1 MKKIM
6 NWVLA
11 ATLVCG
17 ASVFTACSDGND
29 DNPNKEQAK
38 RYRTEFVQHT
48 RKNLKDLAENL
59 NFTSWNAANALNQN
73 FNRYVLNNPEFEKA
87 VLNTFL
93 KNVLA
98 TVKPVEEG
106 SELAER
112 GFTAYGTVD
121 LTKFNYRFVMNDDNT
136 GFDVEEGDDF
146 EVIINGWHPE
156 KQQVEKGLYKVT
168 LKAGGS
174 KSYKFV
180 YVPKEL
186 EDVAFV
192 INLPSEFQFAISD
205 KISGTWSDGFSG
217 SFVNMISSA
226 EGREYISPAIVNS
239 WGVSGI
245 VNTSI
250 PATPIGK
257 ADQTTLKFSLLS
269 DKVNHKAN
277 TAFSW
282 EQNGLK
288 LFDLAVK
295 GSRKMLDDTAD
306 MPQSAMSSS
315 FVDVLAAALT
325 GCSIDEAKLT
335 LLDDLT
341 VTTTISD
348 MGKVT
353 KVAHE
358 LAAARRNYADMK
370 TIDQYTQQLNKL
382 VKSEMTCKGLDQT
395 ISMKMMTIKFGV
407 DYWTVG
413 ALNFADENGYVAI
426 TDMLDKESIEY
437 MLNIVDHSIEP
448 MQQGLVIV
456 RQLVQ
461 YVQGL
466 VSGFQ
471 SGEDEE

>member
-239 WGVSGI
+239 WGVSG
-245 VNTSI
+245 VVSSNI
-250 PATPIGK
+250 PATPNGK

-277 TAFSW
+277 TAVSW

-295 GSRKMLDDTAD
+295 GSGKEQDDV
-306 MPQSAMSSS
+306 PQSAMFSS
-315 FVDVLAAALT
+315 FIDLLAFALS
-325 GCSIDEAKLT
+325 GSSIDESKFT

-341 VTTTISD
+341 VTTSISD

-358 LAAARRNYADMK
+358 LAVARRNYADMK

-407 DYWTVG
+407 DYWTVPS
-413 ALNFADENGYVAI
+413 LN
-426 TDMLDKESIEY
+426 
-437 MLNIVDHSIEP
+437 
-448 MQQGLVIV
+448 

>member
-112 GFTAYGTVD
+112 GFTTYGTVD

-156 KQQVEKGLYKVT
+156 KKQVEKGLYKVT

-180 YVPKEL
+180 YVPKEM

-205 KISGTWSDGFSG
+205 KISGTWKDGFSG

-239 WGVSGI
+239 WGVSG
-245 VNTSI
+245 VVSSNI
-250 PATPIGK
+250 PAAKDIK
-257 ADQTTLKFSLLS
+257 ADQTTLKFSLLT
-269 DKVNHKAN
+269 DKVNHKGN
-277 TAFSW
+277 TAVSW

-295 GSRKMLDDTAD
+295 GSGKEQDDV
-306 MPQSAMSSS
+306 PQSAMFSS
-315 FVDVLAAALT
+315 FIDLLAFALS
-325 GCSIDEAKLT
+325 GSSIDEAKLT

-341 VTTTISD
+341 VTTSISD

-358 LAAARRNYADMK
+358 LAVARRNYADMK
-370 TIDQYTQQLNKL
+370 TIDQYTQQLNEL

-395 ISMKMMTIKFGV
+395 IPMKMKTIKFGV
-407 DYWTVG
+407 DYWTVA

-448 MQQGLVIV
+448 MQQSLVVV